1 MPLDNSPVAIERKK
15 KVTKCEACFYPS
27 IKCDLNSVYG
37 QVVLPLRF
45 LMLSMLD
52 NKQVS
57 TSNKTNPVTSSTL
70 GVLFVNQGKPSHLSW
85 SCFGYRFNSPSR
97 VGFRFA
103 CVREYLQLNKA
114 AQGLDDPIVQLIT
127 ESSLDIT
134 QCSFSRA
141 N

>member
-52 NKQVS
+52 KKQVS
-57 TSNKTNPVTSSTL
+57 TGNKTNPVTSSTL
-70 GVLFVNQGKPSHLSW
+70 GGSFRKP
-85 SCFGYRFNSPSR
+85 R
-97 VGFRFA
+97 
-103 CVREYLQLNKA
+103 KA
-114 AQGLDDPIVQLIT
+114 FTFIIVMFWIQV
-127 ESSLDIT
+127 
-134 QCSFSRA
+134 Q
-141 N
+141 